1 MRETSAGSPDRTALL
16 AFGATVL
23 IGGTNFIAVK
33 FSNSELAP
41 LYGAGVRFAVAC
53 LILFAIVAVRRL
65 ELPRGRA
72 LVGAGVY
79 GLLSFGIAYAFLYFA
94 LLGLTAGA
102 TSVVM
107 AMTPLVTLSLA
118 VAHGQERFTPRGIAG
133 GLLAVAGI
141 AALSIKSIGGDLSLI
156 HLLAAIVGVFA
167 ASESSV
173 LVKGFPRTHP
183 ITTNAVG
190 MAVGAAAL
198 GIASLLFREAW
209 VIPQTARTWTV
220 LAYLS
225 IMGSVGLFTLFLFVI
240 KRWTASATVYAL
252 TLMPVVAV
260 TLGILV
266 AGEQFSPEILA
277 GGVLVILGVYVGA
290 LSRHRGRPAGEPVS
304 ATPTVVSDE
313 SPA

>member
-1 MRETSAGSPDRTALL
+1 MNETSTETPDRTALM
-16 AFGATVL
+16 AFAATVL

-33 FSNSELAP
+33 FSNAELAP
-41 LYGAGVRFAVAC
+41 LYGAGVRFAGAC
-53 LILFAIVAVRRL
+53 LILFAIVAIRRL

-79 GLLSFGIAYAFLYFA
+79 GLLTFGVAYAFLYFA

-118 VAHGQERFTPRGIAG
+118 VAHGQERFSPRGIAG

-141 AALSIKSIGGDLSLI
+141 AVLSIRSIGGDLSLM
-156 HLLAAIVGVFA
+156 HLLAAIVAVFA
-167 ASESSV
+167 SAESSV

-190 MAVGAAAL
+190 MAVGAAGL
-198 GIASLLFREAW
+198 GIASLLFREVW
-209 VIPQTARTWTV
+209 VIPQTGRTWTV

-225 IMGSVGLFTLFLFVI
+225 IVGSVGPFTLFLFVI
-240 KRWTASATVYAL
+240 KRWTASASVYAL

-277 GGVLVILGVYVGA
+277 GGMLVILGVYVGA
-290 LSRHRGRPAGEPVS
+290 LSKRRLRPAGEPATGTAPVS
-304 ATPTVVSDE
+304 EKTSA
-313 SPA
+313 